1 MKRTRTTTTTTSDGS
16 HKKPRSSMQVTTTA
30 RFTDEEYATC
40 LKVLKQVNATTPE
53 MSEILDEPS
62 LELLQTHAV
71 NVIRKM
77 SLSKQWVLSS
87 AVSSFLHW
95 NGVTTNP
102 QTIAVLE
109 SNRDD
114 AFHYDV
120 ETSRL
125 DLVQEVWMHEIIPFF
140 NVKELAMLR
149 PTCKWCEEQWQEF
162 LKRNTF
168 RVPEQYTCCNNKS
181 TRASTTRRYTPYLYK
196 IYLLVPKSVWV
207 PVYIIIQIIL

>member
-1 MKRTRTTTTTTSDGS
+1 ERFLFIFTEFKKKKKKKREGKRSLIKSMKRTRTTTTTTSDGS

-149 PTCKWCEEQWQEF
+149 PT
-162 LKRNTF
+162 
-168 RVPEQYTCCNNKS
+168 
-181 TRASTTRRYTPYLYK
+181 
-196 IYLLVPKSVWV
+196 
-207 PVYIIIQIIL
+207 